1 MFKVHVIA
9 NSCKNLTLF
18 VSFILLIC
26 WYKFCSPSW
35 WNSSKFSLLIIS
47 IQCYDFTIHLISDYF
62 WHFGNQNSRKMGLGW
77 NKTEAV
83 RWLNKF
89 WKNKNALTIL
99 IDIKDFLRFKMFCY
113 AVLHRI
119 FMENV
124 WICRWFF
131 SWPSQ
136 AVQVGMP

>member
-1 MFKVHVIA
+1 
-9 NSCKNLTLF
+9 
-18 VSFILLIC
+18 
-26 WYKFCSPSW
+26 
-35 WNSSKFSLLIIS
+35 
-47 IQCYDFTIHLISDYF
+47 
-62 WHFGNQNSRKMGLGW
+62 MGLGW

-99 IDIKDFLRFKMFCY
+99 IDMKDFLRFKMFCY